1 MKNNFNWMLFR
12 PEGSDVIYI
21 WNGEFPIVVHCPEH
35 EGSIKYHT
43 WLKDGDTNT
52 TEEDAKE
59 LDAVTTSSKRVFT
72 VKSHGKRRYAVIS
85 RGTYNYQT
93 IE

>member
-1 MKNNFNWMLFR
+1 MLFH

-35 EGSIKYHT
+35 EGDIKDHL
-43 WLKDGDTNT
+43 WQKDEEGNT
-52 TEEDAKE
+52 LAEDVKQ
-59 LDAVTTSSKRVFT
+59 LDAVTFSSKRVFT
-72 VKSHGKRRYAVIS
+72 IKSHGKRRYTVIS